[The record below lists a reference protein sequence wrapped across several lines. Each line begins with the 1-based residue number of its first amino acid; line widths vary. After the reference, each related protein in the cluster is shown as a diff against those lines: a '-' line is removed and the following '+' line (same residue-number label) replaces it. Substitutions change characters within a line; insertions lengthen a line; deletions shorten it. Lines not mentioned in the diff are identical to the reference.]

1 MKRGFAI
8 AILLTLIGCGDSAR
22 RPDTGA
28 GAGQPVPPTENCVD
42 LCNRLGSCVVIL
54 CDEDTHSMNY
64 DGLGTLLAD
73 QCVST
78 CTDAQVMS
86 GVSSTAWQCIFQ
98 SSCRQVFDYDTCHG
112 MGTYHCN

>member
-1 MKRGFAI
+1 MK
-8 AILLTLIGCGDSAR
+8 
-22 RPDTGA
+22 
-28 GAGQPVPPTENCVD
+28 ND